1 MKPGSVSAIIA
12 VYNGADQIRRAI
24 DSVLAQSRPVDELI
38 VIDDGS
44 TDATPEVVASYGDRV
59 QYIRQKNGGVA
70 AARNNGIRTATSEW
84 VALLDH
90 DDEWLPQKIERQ
102 LELVQV
108 NSKAALCY
116 SAYWSH
122 WLGGESKI
130 VYRPVDQ
137 LWPASRLANP
147 FPPSVV
153 MFRRKELLDLGGFDD
168 QLKGASCEDWD
179 LAVRF
184 LQKHQAVCVSEPLAN
199 YYEIPTSNSRNYRVM
214 LPNTLSIVDKS
225 LLLGLKGLSKAV
237 WRRRIKSVLY
247 YRAAIS
253 ARDLGDSALG
263 LLLSSL
269 IQWPLPDLEPQRLK
283 TVIAELIR

>member
-24 DSVLAQSRPVDELI
+24 DSVLAQTHLVDELL

-44 TDATPEVVASYGDRV
+44 TDETPEVVAAYGDRV
-59 QYIRQKNGGVA
+59 RYVRQRNGGVA

-90 DDEWLPQKIERQ
+90 DDEWLPRKIELQ
-102 LELVQV
+102 LEMLRA
-108 NSKAALCY
+108 NPNAALCY
-116 SAYWSH
+116 SAFWSH
-122 WLGGESKI
+122 WLGGESRVI
-130 VYRPVDQ
+130 YRPVDQ
-137 LWPASRLANP
+137 LWPASRMMNP

-153 MFRRKELLDLGGFDD
+153 MFRRKELLELGGFDEK
-168 QLKGASCEDWD
+168 LKGASCEDWD

-184 LQKHQAVCVSEPLAN
+184 LQKHQAVCVSEPLTN
-199 YYEIPTSNSRNYRVM
+199 YYEVPTSNSRNYRVM

-253 ARDLGDSALG
+253 ARDLGDPAVS

-269 IQWPLPDLEPQRLK
+269 MQWPLPDQRWK
-283 TVIAELIR
+283 TMIAELIR